1 MDKIKVTKK
10 GRRSRLSLNQA
21 KNKSK
26 QRNRSRNAPKSDV
39 VSYWYTTTRGPSST
53 EEYSDNELDDVN
65 VESSHSE
72 YSYYYPS
79 SNDNIYADKYAANDM
94 SLGADPEEYRKTCI
108 TQLTNL
114 DMWTCIINDL
124 ESSGNLEDFM
134 TFINMLHR
142 HELPMDNIVFLLLLE
157 RCRFGNSDNTVG
169 MRYRNV
175 TKLFWSIVYRLCKS
189 SGLKFFSGSKNW
201 GQVVSKETSKSQYR
215 GSNSKI
221 NFAVPD
227 EKILR
232 NLNDTLPK
240 VIPPGKIHRAMDLLR
255 NEKDI
260 ILMADGKMISKGL
273 GNQFTGDIDLFG
285 HETEPNLSQ
294 LKNDLEIHLDL
305 ISQHVWNF
313 QDARDSDKFHILADT
328 CELITNLIKQI
339 RIVISDNRRKYNG
352 YKKCQTVSDKTISK
366 LKTNMYTCS
375 IWIRRALK
383 LNSQLLSL
391 LACLQTN
398 SGLLI
403 QATEI
408 QMSQVQNCRML
419 HESEIVSEI
428 IDPLEFPHLIRRES
442 DLSEDLQEQSL
453 MTSNNCYI
461 ALGLKTASAM
471 KDHFN
476 RFVMQ
481 NLQSRFE
488 PIFDFQAHLDG
499 FGTTAC
505 LFMPAFLPSCAT
517 LYEEGCRFINGN
529 NRQKI
534 ICCQIS
540 GVIR

>member
-1 MDKIKVTKK
+1 MDKVKVTKK
-10 GRRSRLSLNQA
+10 GRRSRLSLYQA

-26 QRNRSRNAPKSDV
+26 NRRTSKSEPKTDV
-39 VSYWYTTTRGPSST
+39 ASYWYTTTRGDSST
-53 EEYSDNELDDVN
+53 EEYSDNEMDEVN
-65 VESSHSE
+65 VESSYSD
-72 YSYYYPS
+72 YSYYCQS
-79 SNDNIYADKYAANDM
+79 SNDNIYSDKYAANDI
-94 SLGADPEEYRKTCI
+94 SIGSEPEEYRKICI
-108 TQLTNL
+108 RQLTNV
-114 DMWTCIINDL
+114 DMWTSLINDL
-124 ESSGNLEDFM
+124 ESSGNLQDFM
-134 TFINMLHR
+134 TFINMLHT
-142 HELPMDNIVFLLLLE
+142 HDLPMDNIVFLLLLE

-201 GQVVSKETSKSQYR
+201 GQVVSKETSKSQYP
-215 GSNSKI
+215 GSKSKI

-273 GNQFTGDIDLFG
+273 GDHFTGDIDLFG
-285 HETEPNLSQ
+285 HETEPNLSE

-313 QDARDSDKFHILADT
+313 ENASDSDKFAILCDT
-328 CELITNLIKQI
+328 CELITNLIERI
-339 RIVISDNRRKYNG
+339 RNVISENHRKYDG

-375 IWIRRALK
+375 IWIRKALK

-391 LACLQTN
+391 LCCLQTN

-403 QATEI
+403 QTTEI

-442 DLSEDLQEQSL
+442 DFSEDLQEQSL
-453 MTSNNCYI
+453 MTSSNCYI
-461 ALGLKTASAM
+461 ALRLKTATAM
-471 KDHFN
+471 KGHFN

-481 NLQSRFE
+481 NSQSRFE

-499 FGTTAC
+499 LGTTAC

-517 LYEEGCRFINGN
+517 LYEEGCRFINGS
-529 NRQKI
+529 NREKI

>member
-1 MDKIKVTKK
+1 MDKVKVTKK
-10 GRRSRLSLNQA
+10 GRRSRLAINQA
-21 KNKSK
+21 KNKFK
-26 QRNRSRNAPKSDV
+26 SRITKTRAKKNDV
-39 VSYWYTTTRGPSST
+39 AAYWYTTTRSPSST
-53 EEYSDNELDDVN
+53 DAYSDSELDEVN
-65 VESSHSE
+65 VESSYSE
-72 YSYYYPS
+72 YSYYCPS
-79 SNDNIYADKYAANDM
+79 ADDNIYSDKYAAVNT
-94 SLGADPEEYRKTCI
+94 SIHPEPEEFKSICMR
-108 TQLTNL
+108 QLTSE
-114 DMWTCIINDL
+114 DMWKSIINDL
-124 ESSGNLEDFM
+124 QSSGNLEDFM
-134 TFINMLHR
+134 TFINMLHSGD
-142 HELPMDNIVFLLLLE
+142 LPMDNIVFLLLLE
-157 RCRFGNSDNTVG
+157 RCRFGSSDNTVG

-175 TKLFWSIVYRLCKS
+175 TKLFWSVVYRLCKS

-201 GQVVSKETSKSQYR
+201 GQVVSKETNKSQYL
-215 GSNSKI
+215 GSKSKI

-240 VIPPGKIHRAMDLLR
+240 VIPPGKIHRAMNILR

-273 GNQFTGDIDLFG
+273 GDHFTGDIDLFG
-285 HETEPNLSQ
+285 HETEPNLAD
-294 LKNDLEIHLDL
+294 LKNDLEIHLNL

-313 QDARDSDKFHILADT
+313 EEAKDSDKFGILSDT
-328 CELITNLIKQI
+328 CEVISHLIKRI
-339 RIVISDNRRKYNG
+339 RIVISENRRKYNG
-352 YKKCQTVSDKTISK
+352 YRKCQTVSDKTISK

-375 IWIRRALK
+375 IWIRKALK
-383 LNSQLLSL
+383 LNSQLVTL

-403 QATEI
+403 PNTELK
-408 QMSQVQNCRML
+408 MSQLQNCRML
-419 HESEIVSEI
+419 HEAELVSDIV
-428 IDPLEFPHLIRRES
+428 DPLEFPHLIRRES

-461 ALGLKTASAM
+461 ALGLQTATAM

-476 RFVMQ
+476 RFIMQ
-481 NLQSRFE
+481 NSQSRFE

-499 FGTTAC
+499 FGTTAS

-517 LYEEGCRFINGN
+517 LYEEGCRFIDGN
-529 NRQKI
+529 TRQKI

>member
-1 MDKIKVTKK
+1 MDKVKATKK
-10 GRRSRLSLNQA
+10 GRRLRLSINQA

-26 QRNRSRNAPKSDV
+26 QRCKKKKAKKSDV
-39 VSYWYTTTRGPSST
+39 ASYWYTTTRSPSST
-53 EEYSDNELDDVN
+53 EEYSDQEVDEVN
-65 VESSHSE
+65 VESSYSD

-79 SNDNIYADKYAANDM
+79 SNDNIYSDKYAAE
-94 SLGADPEEYRKTCI
+94 SI
-108 TQLTNL
+108 TIDTQPQEFQEICMRELTRQ
-114 DMWTCIINDL
+114 DMWKSIINDL
-124 ESSGNLEDFM
+124 QSSGNLEDFM
-134 TFINMLHR
+134 TFIKMLHSG
-142 HELPMDNIVFLLLLE
+142 ELPMDNIVFILLLE
-157 RCRFGNSDNTVG
+157 RCRFGNSKNTVG
-169 MRYRNV
+169 MRYRRV

-201 GQVVSKETSKSQYR
+201 GQVVSKESAKSKYL
-215 GSNSKI
+215 GSKSKI

-240 VIPPGKIHRAMDLLR
+240 VIPPGKIYRAMDILQ

-273 GNQFTGDIDLFG
+273 GDHFTGDIDLFG
-285 HETEPNLSQ
+285 HEIQPNLTD
-294 LKNDLEIHLDL
+294 LKNDLEIHLNL

-313 QDARDSDKFHILADT
+313 EEANDSDKFVILCDT
-328 CELITNLIKQI
+328 CELMTNLIKRI
-339 RIVISDNRRKYNG
+339 RVVIHENRRKYNG
-352 YKKCQTVSDKTISK
+352 YRKCQTVSDKTISK

-375 IWIRRALK
+375 MWIRKALK
-383 LNSQLLSL
+383 LNSQLVAL

-398 SGLLI
+398 SGLLMP
-403 QATEI
+403 TSEL

-419 HESEIVSEI
+419 HESELVSEI

-461 ALGLKTASAM
+461 ALGLKTAVAM

-481 NLQSRFE
+481 NSQSRFE

-499 FGTTAC
+499 FGTTAS

-517 LYEEGCRFINGN
+517 LYEEGCRFIDGIS
-529 NRQKI
+529 RPKI